1 MTKEQGFVPP
11 KRAVEL
17 LKELVGAEVDIGGKR
32 RKKNEVWVL
41 SGLPVKDHLE
51 RLAEAVPGLGIV

>member
-1 MTKEQGFVPP
+1 M
-11 KRAVEL
+11 
-17 LKELVGAEVDIGGKR
+17 LKELVGVDGG
-32 RKKNEVWVL
+32 KKNEVWVL